1 MKNLMI
7 AAFFT
12 ALVVATTSSAQ
23 QAPPAQQPPPPTPQ
37 QRVAMLQQWLKA
49 SQVQLRAYQW
59 VETTV
64 LAKAGEEKSRQQNQ
78 VYYGADGQL
87 VKVPAGSASG
97 GEASAPRG
105 PLRKH
110 AAAQAK
116 EDLTAYL
123 QQAAALAHSYV
134 PPDPNRIQ
142 QSVNAG
148 NFAVNMVV
156 PGRQVRLDFKNYLK
170 AGDVLSVD
178 IELPTN
184 RLMGMQVSSYLDTQT
199 DAVKLDVTMGL
210 LPDGTIYTAV
220 TKLAAPAKDITVTIE
235 NAGHRRLGG

>member
-1 MKNLMI
+1 
-7 AAFFT
+7 
-12 ALVVATTSSAQ
+12 
-23 QAPPAQQPPPPTPQ
+23 
-37 QRVAMLQQWLKA
+37 MLQQWLQA
-49 SQVQLRAYQW
+49 SQMQLRAYQW

-64 LAKAGEEKSRQQNQ
+64 LAKGGEEKSRQQAQ
-78 VYYGADGQL
+78 VYYGADGKL
-87 VKVPAGSASG
+87 VKVPAGNASG
-97 GEASAPRG
+97 GEASGPRG

-123 QQAAALAHSYV
+123 QQAAALVHSYV

-142 QSVNAG
+142 QSVSAG

-170 AGDVLSVD
+170 AGDLLSID

-184 RLMGMQVSSYLDTQT
+184 RLMGMQVSSYLETQS

-210 LPDGTIYTAV
+210 LPDGTIYTAA
-220 TKLAAPAKDITVTIE
+220 TKLAAPAKDVTVTIQ
-235 NAGHRRLGG
+235 NSGHRKISG